1 MYGGQGKGEIFFN
14 DLYSVKIVEQIGSKY
29 VAIWQKIN
37 FVGTEIPYPRTSH
50 TCISYKDR
58 YLVVIGGETET
69 VNKDTT
75 TAAAGINSSVKF
87 DIDVQLPP
95 KED

>member
-14 DLYSVKIVEQIGSKY
+14 DLYSVKILEQIGNKY

-37 FVGTEIPYPRTSH
+37 FVGSEIPYPRTSH

-69 VNKDTT
+69 VNKETT
-75 TAAAGINSSVKF
+75 KENKSAVKF
-87 DIDVQLPP
+87 DIDLQPS